1 MDFSL
6 TGPSELCNRHQQ
18 QPQLQ
23 PNVSPSIA
31 CFPGSGTDTSPL
43 LQVQKVGSNKAP
55 GLLPPIYSPLSGMES
70 SSLCIPSSHT
80 GSSHDYSPVAFCNH
94 STLGNSRPTISD
106 SYSLCPPLSPHLF
119 WPSNDHGQHNMPLLT
134 QHCPQPL
141 PYSNPNHH
149 APFEEPKPH
158 NLNLTPTSLQNIGN
172 LFCSLCLPGENL
184 CAVCNEYSLGY
195 HYSVQSCEGCKAF
208 FKRSIQGHKDYVCP
222 GTNQCTID
230 KNLRKMCR
238 SCRLRKCYEVGM
250 KKCGMRPEHY
260 SYMGARHRR
269 VPQGR
274 GAPGGL
280 VGVGA
285 RAQWNLGGG
294 SLPLL
299 EGHHSSLTPEQL
311 ISCIMDAEPPEIYLM
326 EDLKRPFTEASM
338 MMSLIKLANKELF
351 LMISWAKKIPGF
363 VELSLTYQMHQLE
376 SCWLDVL
383 MLGLMWRSVDH
394 PGKLIFSA
402 DLKLNREEG
411 NCVEGIM
418 IIFDMLLA
426 ATTRFRELNL
436 QREEYVCLKAMI
448 LLNSNICSTSPE
460 MAEDLESKG
469 KLQLLLD
476 SVTDALVWAISKQGL
491 SFQLQSTRLSHLLM
505 LLSDIRHVSG
515 KGINHLSGMKN
526 NNIVQ
531 VSDLLLEMLT
541 NTCHRSRMSA
551 PLDPSNHDLTVTP
564 QGTRTS
570 DGSDRSP
577 LSGTVDI
584 ILNRLTKRNS

>member
-1 MDFSL
+1 M
-6 TGPSELCNRHQQ
+6 
-18 QPQLQ
+18 
-23 PNVSPSIA
+23 A

-55 GLLPPIYSPLSGMES
+55 GLLPTIYSPLSGMES

-80 GSSHDYSPVAFCNH
+80 GSSHDYSPVAFYNH
-94 STLGNSRPTISD
+94 STLGYSRPTISD
-106 SYSLCPPLSPHLF
+106 NPSLCPPLF
-119 WPSNDHGQHNMPLLT
+119 WPPHDHGQHNMPPLT
-134 QHCPQPL
+134 HHCPQPL
-141 PYSNPNHH
+141 LFSNPNQH
-149 APFEEPKPH
+149 APFEEPKP
-158 NLNLTPTSLQNIGN
+158 LNLTTSSPPLHPTK
-172 LFCSLCLPGENL
+172 LPRKNF
-184 CAVCNEYSLGY
+184 CAVCNHYASGY
-195 HYSVQSCEGCKAF
+195 HYSVQCCEGCKAF
-208 FKRSIQGHKDYVCP
+208 FKRSIKGHKDYICP
-222 GTNQCTID
+222 GTNQCTIN

-260 SYMGARHRR
+260 SFMGARHRR

-274 GAPGGL
+274 GAPGRL

-285 RAQWNLGGG
+285 RAQWNLEGG
-294 SLPLL
+294 SLSLL
-299 EGHHSSLTPEQL
+299 EVHHSSLTPEQL
-311 ISCIMDAEPPEIYLM
+311 ISCIMHAEPPEIYLM
-326 EDLKRPFTEASM
+326 EDLKRPFTEARM
-338 MMSLIKLANKELF
+338 MMSLTKLANKELF
-351 LMISWAKKIPGF
+351 FMISWAKKIPGF

-383 MLGLMWRSVDH
+383 MLGLMWRSIDH

-411 NCVEGIM
+411 NCVKGIV
-418 IIFDMLLA
+418 IIFDKLLA

-460 MAEDLESKG
+460 MAEDLESRG

-491 SFQLQSTRLSHLLM
+491 SFQLQSARLAHLLM

-515 KGINHLSGMKN
+515 KGMKHLSDMKN

-541 NTCHRSRMSA
+541 NGSRMSA
-551 PLDPSNHDLTVTP
+551 PHDPSNHDLTVLPAAQAPATTQVPASAVDP
-564 QGTRTS
+564 QFQPHSLQPPSQTLESSTS
-570 DGSDRSP
+570 S
-577 LSGTVDI
+577 
-584 ILNRLTKRNS
+584 

>member
-1 MDFSL
+1 MWYECDSISTFSILLSIPLSTPPSILQMDFSL

-18 QPQLQ
+18 QQPQLQ
-23 PNVSPSIA
+23 PNVRPIMA
-31 CFPGSGTDTSPL
+31 CFPGSGTDNSPL

-55 GLLPPIYSPLSGMES
+55 GLLPTIYSPLSGMES

-80 GSSHDYSPVAFCNH
+80 GSSHDYSPVAFYNH
-94 STLGNSRPTISD
+94 STLGYSRPTISD
-106 SYSLCPPLSPHLF
+106 SPSLCPPLSPHLF
-119 WPSNDHGQHNMPLLT
+119 WPPNDHGQHNMPPLT
-134 QHCPQPL
+134 QHCPHPL
-141 PYSNPNHH
+141 LYSNPNY
-149 APFEEPKPH
+149 PMGKQKE
-158 NLNLTPTSLQNIGN
+158 T
-172 LFCSLCLPGENL
+172 LPGKKF
-184 CAVCNEYSLGY
+184 CAVCNDYALGY

-208 FKRSIQGHKDYVCP
+208 FKRNIQGHKDYVCP

-250 KKCGMRPEHY
+250 KKCGRHPEHY

-269 VPQGR
+269 VPQG
-274 GAPGGL
+274 
-280 VGVGA
+280 
-285 RAQWNLGGG
+285 AQWNLEGG

-299 EGHHSSLTPEQL
+299 EVHHSSLTPEQL
-311 ISCIMDAEPPEIYLM
+311 ISCIMDAEPPEVYLM

-338 MMSLIKLANKELF
+338 MMSLTKLANKELF

-363 VELSLTYQMHQLE
+363 VELSLTYQMHLLE

-418 IIFDMLLA
+418 ITFDMLLA

-436 QREEYVCLKAMI
+436 QREEYVCLKVMI

-460 MAEDLESKG
+460 MAGNLESKG

-505 LLSDIRHVSG
+505 LLSDICHVSG
-515 KGINHLSGMKN
+515 KGINHLSSMKN
-526 NNIVQ
+526 KNIVQ

-541 NTCHRSRMSA
+541 NTCNRSRMSA
-551 PLDPSNHDLTVTP
+551 PLDPYNHDLTMLPAAQAPAPTQASASAVDP
-564 QGTRTS
+564 QFQPHS
-570 DGSDRSP
+570 
-577 LSGTVDI
+577 L
-584 ILNRLTKRNS
+584 

>member
-1 MDFSL
+1 MRRYVTCDDYEALYKFHSHKKGLQMDFSL

-18 QPQLQ
+18 QQPQLQ
-23 PNVSPSIA
+23 PNVIPSMA

-55 GLLPPIYSPLSGMES
+55 GLLPTIYSPLSGMES

-80 GSSHDYSPVAFCNH
+80 GSSHDYSPVAFYNH
-94 STLGNSRPTISD
+94 STLGYSRPTISD
-106 SYSLCPPLSPHLF
+106 NPSLCPPLF
-119 WPSNDHGQHNMPLLT
+119 WPPHDHGQHNMPPLT

-141 PYSNPNHH
+141 LYSNPNHH
-149 APFEEPKPH
+149 APFEEPKP
-158 NLNLTPTSLQNIGN
+158 LNLTRSSPLLHPTK
-172 LFCSLCLPGENL
+172 LPGKKF
-184 CAVCNEYSLGY
+184 CAVCNDYASGY
-195 HYSVQSCEGCKAF
+195 HYRGCEGCKARAARPSCEGCRAF

-238 SCRLRKCYEVGM
+238 SCRLSKCYEVGM
-250 KKCGMRPEHY
+250 KKCGMRLERY

-269 VPQGR
+269 VPQGW

-285 RAQWNLGGG
+285 RAQWNLEGG

-299 EGHHSSLTPEQL
+299 EVHHSSLTPEQL
-311 ISCIMDAEPPEIYLM
+311 ISCIMHAEPSEIYLM
-326 EDLKRPFTEASM
+326 ENLKRPFTEASM
-338 MMSLIKLANKELF
+338 MMSLTKLANKELF
-351 LMISWAKKIPGF
+351 FMISWAKKIPGF

-383 MLGLMWRSVDH
+383 MLGLMWRSIDH

-411 NCVEGIM
+411 NCVKGIM

-448 LLNSNICSTSPE
+448 LLNSSKSNYQYFCTVTCGEIGGWTALRESAVFGFHGSCYAIIVDCRAPSTLRSDGGAPGNTGKSDNDKRQGGDASNKRE
-460 MAEDLESKG
+460 CRPVTSIENAGDLR
-469 KLQLLLD
+469 D
-476 SVTDALVWAISKQGL
+476 QG
-491 SFQLQSTRLSHLLM
+491 SHL
-505 LLSDIRHVSG
+505 
-515 KGINHLSGMKN
+515 K
-526 NNIVQ
+526 
-531 VSDLLLEMLT
+531 
-541 NTCHRSRMSA
+541 
-551 PLDPSNHDLTVTP
+551 P
-564 QGTRTS
+564 
-570 DGSDRSP
+570 
-577 LSGTVDI
+577 I
-584 ILNRLTKRNS
+584 ILGK

>member
-1 MDFSL
+1 NSL
-6 TGPSELCNRHQQ
+6 
-18 QPQLQ
+18 
-23 PNVSPSIA
+23 PNVSPSMA

-80 GSSHDYSPVAFCNH
+80 GSSHDYSPVAFYNH
-94 STLGNSRPTISD
+94 STLGYSRPTISD
-106 SYSLCPPLSPHLF
+106 SYSLCPPLSPHHF
-119 WPSNDHGQHNMPLLT
+119 WPPTDHGQHNMPLLT
-134 QHCPQPL
+134 EHCSQPL
-141 PYSNPNHH
+141 LYSNPKHH

-158 NLNLTPTSLQNIGN
+158 NLNLTPSRYVIDVPSHSPLLHPTK
-172 LFCSLCLPGENL
+172 LPGENF
-184 CAVCNEYSLGY
+184 CAICNEYSLGY

-208 FKRSIQGHKDYVCP
+208 FKRSIQGHKDYICP

-250 KKCGMRPEHY
+250 KKCGMRPERY

-285 RAQWNLGGG
+285 RAQWNLEGG

-299 EGHHSSLTPEQL
+299 EVHHSSLTPEQL
-311 ISCIMDAEPPEIYLM
+311 ISCIMDVEPPEIYLM

-351 LMISWAKKIPGF
+351 LMISWAKKIPGETP
-363 VELSLTYQMHQLE
+363 VLSPWRLPSLHSLLLRCCSHGLLLTGHFWT
-376 SCWLDVL
+376 S
-383 MLGLMWRSVDH
+383 SVSLLS
-394 PGKLIFSA
+394 PPSSSI
-402 DLKLNREEG
+402 RIQG

-436 QREEYVCLKAMI
+436 QREEYVCLKVMI

-505 LLSDIRHVSG
+505 LLSDICHVSG

-541 NTCHRSRMSA
+541 NTCHRSHMSA
-551 PLDPSNHDLTVTP
+551 PLDPSNHDLTVLPAAQAPAPTQASASAVEP
-564 QGTRTS
+564 PVPATFPIATI
-570 DGSDRSP
+570 P
-577 LSGTVDI
+577 NT
-584 ILNRLTKRNS
+584 

>member
-1 MDFSL
+1 
-6 TGPSELCNRHQQ
+6 GCRGRCN
-18 QPQLQ
+18 
-23 PNVSPSIA
+23 VWTI
-31 CFPGSGTDTSPL
+31 SGTDNSPL

-55 GLLPPIYSPLSGMES
+55 GLLPTIYSPLSGMES

-80 GSSHDYSPVAFCNH
+80 GSSHDYSPVAFYNH
-94 STLGNSRPTISD
+94 STLGYSRPTISD
-106 SYSLCPPLSPHLF
+106 SPSLCPPLSPHLF
-119 WPSNDHGQHNMPLLT
+119 WPPNDHGQHNMPPLT
-134 QHCPQPL
+134 QHCPHPL
-141 PYSNPNHH
+141 LYSNPNYP

-158 NLNLTPTSLQNIGN
+158 NLNLTPSSVIDVPSHSSL
-172 LFCSLCLPGENL
+172 LHPTKLPGKKF
-184 CAVCNEYSLGY
+184 CAVCNDYALGY

-208 FKRSIQGHKDYVCP
+208 FKRNIQGHKDYVCP

-250 KKCGMRPEHY
+250 KKCG
-260 SYMGARHRR
+260 RHRR
-269 VPQGR
+269 VPQGW

-285 RAQWNLGGG
+285 RAQWNLEGG

-299 EGHHSSLTPEQL
+299 EVHHSSLTPEQL
-311 ISCIMDAEPPEIYLM
+311 ISCIMDAEPPEVYLM

-338 MMSLIKLANKELF
+338 MMSLTKLANKELF
-351 LMISWAKKIPGF
+351 LMISWAKKIPGETPVF
-363 VELSLTYQMHQLE
+363 VHVCE
-376 SCWLDVL
+376 CVL
-383 MLGLMWRSVDH
+383 YNM
-394 PGKLIFSA
+394 
-402 DLKLNREEG
+402 EEG

-418 IIFDMLLA
+418 ITFDMLLA

-436 QREEYVCLKAMI
+436 QREEYVCLKVMI

-460 MAEDLESKG
+460 MAGNLESKG

-505 LLSDIRHVSG
+505 LLSDICHVSG
-515 KGINHLSGMKN
+515 KGINHLSSMKN
-526 NNIVQ
+526 KNIVQ

-541 NTCHRSRMSA
+541 NTCNRSRMSA
-551 PLDPSNHDLTVTP
+551 PLDPYNHDLTMLPAAQAPAPTQASASAVDP
-564 QGTRTS
+564 QFQPHS
-570 DGSDRSP
+570 
-577 LSGTVDI
+577 L
-584 ILNRLTKRNS
+584 

>member
-1 MDFSL
+1 M
-6 TGPSELCNRHQQ
+6 
-18 QPQLQ
+18 
-23 PNVSPSIA
+23 A

-80 GSSHDYSPVAFCNH
+80 GSSHDYSPVAFYNH
-94 STLGNSRPTISD
+94 STLGYSRPTISD

-119 WPSNDHGQHNMPLLT
+119 WPPNDHSQHNMPLLT

-141 PYSNPNHH
+141 LYSNPNHH
-149 APFEEPKPH
+149 APFEEPNPH
-158 NLNLTPTSLQNIGN
+158 NLNLTPSSPLLHPTK
-172 LFCSLCLPGENL
+172 LPGESF
-184 CAVCNEYSLGY
+184 CAVCNDYALGY

-250 KKCGMRPEHY
+250 KKCGMRPERY

-274 GAPGGL
+274 EAPGGL

-285 RAQWNLGGG
+285 RAQWNLEGG

-299 EGHHSSLTPEQL
+299 EVHHSSLTPEQL
-311 ISCIMDAEPPEIYLM
+311 ISCIMDVEPPEIYLM

-351 LMISWAKKIPGF
+351 LMISWAKNIPGF

-376 SCWLDVL
+376 SGWLDVL

-394 PGKLIFSA
+394 PGKLIFSE

-505 LLSDIRHVSG
+505 LLSDICHASG

-541 NTCHRSRMSA
+541 NTCHRSRMST
-551 PLDPSNHDLTVTP
+551 PLDPSNHDLTVLPAAQAPAPTQASASAVEP
-564 QGTRTS
+564 QFQPHS
-570 DGSDRSP
+570 
-577 LSGTVDI
+577 L
-584 ILNRLTKRNS
+584 

>member
-1 MDFSL
+1 M
-6 TGPSELCNRHQQ
+6 
-18 QPQLQ
+18 
-23 PNVSPSIA
+23 A
-31 CFPGSGTDTSPL
+31 CFPGSGTDNSPL

-55 GLLPPIYSPLSGMES
+55 GLLPTIYSPLSGMES

-80 GSSHDYSPVAFCNH
+80 GSSHDYSPVAFYNH
-94 STLGNSRPTISD
+94 STLGYSRPTISD
-106 SYSLCPPLSPHLF
+106 SPSLCPPLSPHLF
-119 WPSNDHGQHNMPLLT
+119 WPPNDHGHLLAK
-134 QHCPQPL
+134 HSVIDVPSHSSL
-141 PYSNPNHH
+141 LH
-149 APFEEPKPH
+149 
-158 NLNLTPTSLQNIGN
+158 PTK
-172 LFCSLCLPGENL
+172 LPGKKF
-184 CAVCNEYSLGY
+184 CAVCNDYALGY

-208 FKRSIQGHKDYVCP
+208 FKRNIQGHKDYVCP

-250 KKCGMRPEHY
+250 KKCGRHEIHQL
-260 SYMGARHRR
+260 HRR
-269 VPQGR
+269 VPQGW

-285 RAQWNLGGG
+285 RAQWNLEGG

-299 EGHHSSLTPEQL
+299 EVHHSSLTPEQL
-311 ISCIMDAEPPEIYLM
+311 ISCIMDAEPPEVYLM

-338 MMSLIKLANKELF
+338 MMSLTKLANKELF

-363 VELSLTYQMHQLE
+363 VELSLTYQMHLLE

-418 IIFDMLLA
+418 ITFDMLLA

-436 QREEYVCLKAMI
+436 QREEYVCLKVMI

-460 MAEDLESKG
+460 MAGNLESKG

-505 LLSDIRHVSG
+505 LLSDICHVSG
-515 KGINHLSGMKN
+515 KGINHLSSMKN
-526 NNIVQ
+526 KNIVQ

-541 NTCHRSRMSA
+541 NTCNRSRMSA
-551 PLDPSNHDLTVTP
+551 PLDPYNHDLTMLPAAQAPAPTQASASAVDP
-564 QGTRTS
+564 QFQPHS
-570 DGSDRSP
+570 
-577 LSGTVDI
+577 L
-584 ILNRLTKRNS
+584 

>member
-158 NLNLTPTSLQNIGN
+158 NLNLTPICVLNSVIDVPSHSPLLHPTK
-172 LFCSLCLPGENL
+172 LPGENL

-250 KKCGMRPEHY
+250 KKCGRQPSSLSTLSHLL
-260 SYMGARHRR
+260 SC
-269 VPQGR
+269 
-274 GAPGGL
+274 GL

-448 LLNSNICSTSPE
+448 LLNSSKLTFFPIPPCKT
-460 MAEDLESKG
+460 DLESKG

-551 PLDPSNHDLTVTP
+551 PLDPSNHDLTVLPAAQAPAPAPTQASASAVDP
-564 QGTRTS
+564 QFQPHS
-570 DGSDRSP
+570 
-577 LSGTVDI
+577 L
-584 ILNRLTKRNS
+584 